1 MRQTLSLSEL
11 QRLVRHALDERF
23 PLPVWVSAEIAEIKV
38 NYSGHCYMELV
49 EKGGANGVPTAQAR
63 AVVWRSAFPALAA
76 RFEAET
82 GQRLAAGIRI
92 LVRAAVT
99 YHELYGFSLRID
111 DIDPAYTLGDMERQR
126 QETIR
131 RLQADG
137 VWDMNRETFMP
148 PVVQRVA
155 VVSSA
160 QAAGYRDFRKEIE
173 KSPYRIGHTL
183 FDAFM
188 QGAAAEESI
197 IGALCAV
204 ADAADAYDAVVIIRG
219 GGSAS
224 DLNCFNAYRLC
235 SYVAQFPLPV
245 ITGIGHDKDTSVAD
259 MVAHKALKTPTAVAA
274 WLTDRMARIEAWLD
288 ESARRLHDTAVTT
301 TRNERL
307 RLERL
312 ASDTAREGGMYVERC
327 RSALGLLR
335 EQTAAAALRI
345 VESNKA
351 RLEAADGLVEGR
363 SPQRIMRMGFAVV
376 RSGGRALLSTEGL
389 RAGERIEVELCDGAL
404 DADITSIKAKGY
416 GEKE

>member
-1 MRQTLSLSEL
+1 M
-11 QRLVRHALDERF
+11 
-23 PLPVWVSAEIAEIKV
+23 PVWVAAEISELKV
-38 NYSGHCYMELV
+38 NYSGHCYIELV
-49 EKGGANGVPTAQAR
+49 EKADEPAATSPRGGRASSSVPRAQAR
-63 AVVWRSAFPALAA
+63 AVIWRSQHAMLSAY
-76 RFEAET
+76 FEAET
-82 GQRLAAGIRI
+82 GSKLAAGMKI
-92 LVRAAVT
+92 LAKVLVS
-99 YHELYGFSLRID
+99 YHELYGLTLQIVDLDAS
-111 DIDPAYTLGDMERQR
+111 YTLGEVQRQR
-126 QETIR
+126 QMTIK

-137 VWDMNRETFMP
+137 VWDMNRETAMP
-148 PVVQRVA
+148 ILVQRIA

-160 QAAGYRDFRKEIE
+160 SAAGYRDFMNELRSGGYAFRTE
-173 KSPYRIGHTL
+173 L
-183 FDAFM
+183 FDAVV
-188 QGAAAEESI
+188 QGAAAEESVTA
-197 IGALCAV
+197 ALSAIAERAEEFDAV
-204 ADAADAYDAVVIIRG
+204 AMIRG
-219 GGSAS
+219 GGSAT
-224 DLNCFNAYRLC
+224 DLSCFDSYLIC

-312 ASDTAREGGMYVERC
+312 ASDTAREGGKYVERC
-327 RSALGLLR
+327 RSAHGLMR

-345 VESNKA
+345 VEIGRA

>member
-1 MRQTLSLSEL
+1 M
-11 QRLVRHALDERF
+11 
-23 PLPVWVSAEIAEIKV
+23 PVWVAAEISELKV
-38 NYSGHCYMELV
+38 NYSGHCYIELV
-49 EKGGANGVPTAQAR
+49 EKADEPAATSPRGGRASSSVPRAQAR
-63 AVVWRSAFPALAA
+63 AVIWRSQHAMLSAY
-76 RFEAET
+76 FEAET
-82 GQRLAAGIRI
+82 GSKLAAGMKI
-92 LVRAAVT
+92 LAKVLVS
-99 YHELYGFSLRID
+99 YHELYGLTLQIVDLDAS
-111 DIDPAYTLGDMERQR
+111 YTLGEVQRQR
-126 QETIR
+126 QMTIK

-137 VWDMNRETFMP
+137 VWDMNRETAMP
-148 PVVQRVA
+148 MLVQRIA

-160 QAAGYRDFRKEIE
+160 SAAGYRDFMNELRSGGYAFRTE
-173 KSPYRIGHTL
+173 L
-183 FDAFM
+183 FDAVV
-188 QGAAAEESI
+188 QGAAAEESVTA
-197 IGALCAV
+197 ALSAIAERAEEFDAV
-204 ADAADAYDAVVIIRG
+204 AMIRG
-219 GGSAS
+219 GGSAT
-224 DLNCFNAYRLC
+224 DLSCFDSYLIC

-288 ESARRLHDTAVTT
+288 ESARRLHDTAVTA

>member
-1 MRQTLSLSEL
+1 M
-11 QRLVRHALDERF
+11 
-23 PLPVWVSAEIAEIKV
+23 PVWVAAEISELKV
-38 NYSGHCYMELV
+38 NYSGHCYIELV
-49 EKGGANGVPTAQAR
+49 EKADEPAATSPRGGRASTSVPRAQAR
-63 AVVWRSAFPALAA
+63 AVIWRSQHAMLSAY
-76 RFEAET
+76 FEAET
-82 GQRLAAGIRI
+82 GSKLAAGMKI
-92 LVRAAVT
+92 LAKVLVS
-99 YHELYGFSLRID
+99 YHELYGLTLQIVDLDAS
-111 DIDPAYTLGDMERQR
+111 YTLGEVQRQR
-126 QETIR
+126 QMTIK

-137 VWDMNRETFMP
+137 VWDMNRETAMP
-148 PVVQRVA
+148 MLVQRIA

-160 QAAGYRDFRKEIE
+160 SAAGYRDFMNELRSGGYAFRTE
-173 KSPYRIGHTL
+173 L
-183 FDAFM
+183 FDAVV
-188 QGAAAEESI
+188 QGAAAEESVTA
-197 IGALCAV
+197 ALSAIAERAEEFDAV
-204 ADAADAYDAVVIIRG
+204 AMIRG
-219 GGSAS
+219 GGSAT
-224 DLNCFNAYRLC
+224 DLSCFDSYLIC

-288 ESARRLHDTAVTT
+288 ESARRLHDTAVTA

-345 VESNKA
+345 VEIGRA

-404 DADITSIKAKGY
+404 NADITSIKTKGY

>member
-1 MRQTLSLSEL
+1 M
-11 QRLVRHALDERF
+11 
-23 PLPVWVSAEIAEIKV
+23 PVWVAAEISELKV
-38 NYSGHCYMELV
+38 NYSGHCYIELV
-49 EKGGANGVPTAQAR
+49 EKADEPAATSPRGGRTSSVPRAQAR
-63 AVVWRSAFPALAA
+63 AVIWRSQHAMLSAY
-76 RFEAET
+76 FEAET
-82 GQRLAAGIRI
+82 GSKLAAGMKI
-92 LVRAAVT
+92 LAKALVS
-99 YHELYGFSLRID
+99 YHELYGLTLQIVDLDAS
-111 DIDPAYTLGDMERQR
+111 YTLGEVQRQR
-126 QETIR
+126 QMTIK

-137 VWDMNRETFMP
+137 VWDMNRETAMP
-148 PVVQRVA
+148 MLAQRIA

-160 QAAGYRDFRKEIE
+160 SAAGYRDFMNELRSGGYAFRTE
-173 KSPYRIGHTL
+173 L
-183 FDAFM
+183 FDAVV
-188 QGAAAEESI
+188 QGAAAEESVTA
-197 IGALCAV
+197 ALSAIAERAEEFDAV
-204 ADAADAYDAVVIIRG
+204 AMIRG
-219 GGSAS
+219 GGSAT
-224 DLNCFNAYRLC
+224 DLSCFDSYLIC

-288 ESARRLHDTAVTT
+288 ESARRLHDTAVTA

-345 VESNKA
+345 VEIGRA

>member
-1 MRQTLSLSEL
+1 MTAALS
-11 QRLVRHALDERF
+11 A
-23 PLPVWVSAEIAEIKV
+23 IAE
-38 NYSGHCYMELV
+38 
-49 EKGGANGVPTAQAR
+49 R
-63 AVVWRSAFPALAA
+63 A
-76 RFEAET
+76 EE
-82 GQRLAAGIRI
+82 
-92 LVRAAVT
+92 
-99 YHELYGFSLRID
+99 
-111 DIDPAYTLGDMERQR
+111 
-126 QETIR
+126 
-131 RLQADG
+131 
-137 VWDMNRETFMP
+137 
-148 PVVQRVA
+148 
-155 VVSSA
+155 
-160 QAAGYRDFRKEIE
+160 
-173 KSPYRIGHTL
+173 
-183 FDAFM
+183 FDA
-188 QGAAAEESI
+188 
-197 IGALCAV
+197 V
-204 ADAADAYDAVVIIRG
+204 AMIRG
-219 GGSAS
+219 GGSAT
-224 DLNCFNAYRLC
+224 DLSCFDSYLIC

-288 ESARRLHDTAVTT
+288 ESARRLHDTAVAA

>member
-1 MRQTLSLSEL
+1 M
-11 QRLVRHALDERF
+11 
-23 PLPVWVSAEIAEIKV
+23 PVWVAAEISELKV
-38 NYSGHCYMELV
+38 NYSGHCYIELV
-49 EKGGANGVPTAQAR
+49 EKADEPAATSPRGGRASSSVPRAQAR
-63 AVVWRSAFPALAA
+63 AVIWRSQHAMLSAY
-76 RFEAET
+76 FEAET
-82 GQRLAAGIRI
+82 GSKLAAGMKI
-92 LVRAAVT
+92 LAKVLVS
-99 YHELYGFSLRID
+99 YHELYGMTLQIVDLDAS
-111 DIDPAYTLGDMERQR
+111 YTLGEVQRQR
-126 QETIR
+126 QMTIK

-137 VWDMNRETFMP
+137 VWDMNRETAMP
-148 PVVQRVA
+148 MLVQRIA

-160 QAAGYRDFRKEIE
+160 SAAGYRDFVNELRSGGYAFRTE
-173 KSPYRIGHTL
+173 L
-183 FDAFM
+183 FDAVV
-188 QGAAAEESI
+188 QGAAAEESVTA
-197 IGALCAV
+197 ALSAIAERAEEFDAV
-204 ADAADAYDAVVIIRG
+204 AMIRG
-219 GGSAS
+219 GGSAT
-224 DLNCFNAYRLC
+224 DLSCFDSYLIC

-288 ESARRLHDTAVTT
+288 ESARRLHDTAVAA

>member
-1 MRQTLSLSEL
+1 M
-11 QRLVRHALDERF
+11 
-23 PLPVWVSAEIAEIKV
+23 PVWVAAEISELKV
-38 NYSGHCYMELV
+38 NYSGHCYIELV
-49 EKGGANGVPTAQAR
+49 EKADEPAATSPRGGRASSSVPRAQAR
-63 AVVWRSAFPALAA
+63 AVIWRSQHAMLSAY
-76 RFEAET
+76 FEAET
-82 GQRLAAGIRI
+82 GSKLAAGMKI
-92 LVRAAVT
+92 LAKVLVS
-99 YHELYGFSLRID
+99 YHELYGLTLQIVDLDAS
-111 DIDPAYTLGDMERQR
+111 YTLGEVQRQR
-126 QETIR
+126 QMTIK

-137 VWDMNRETFMP
+137 VWDMNRETAMP
-148 PVVQRVA
+148 MLVQRIA

-160 QAAGYRDFRKEIE
+160 SAAGYRDFMNELRSGGYAFRTE
-173 KSPYRIGHTL
+173 L
-183 FDAFM
+183 FDAVV
-188 QGAAAEESI
+188 QGAAAEESVTA
-197 IGALCAV
+197 ALSAIAERAEEFDAV
-204 ADAADAYDAVVIIRG
+204 AMIRG
-219 GGSAS
+219 GGSAT
-224 DLNCFNAYRLC
+224 DLSCFDSYLIC

-259 MVAHKALKTPTAVAA
+259 MVAHKALKAPTAVAA

-345 VESNKA
+345 VEIGRA

>member
-1 MRQTLSLSEL
+1 MPGWVAAEISEL
-11 QRLVRHALDERF
+11 
-23 PLPVWVSAEIAEIKV
+23 KV
-38 NYSGHCYMELV
+38 NYSGHCYIELV
-49 EKGGANGVPTAQAR
+49 EKADEPAATSPRGGRASSSVPRAQAR
-63 AVVWRSAFPALAA
+63 AVIWRSQYPMLSAY
-76 RFEAET
+76 FEAET
-82 GQRLAAGIRI
+82 GSKLAAGMKI
-92 LVRAAVT
+92 LAKVLVS
-99 YHELYGFSLRID
+99 YHELYGLTLQIVDLDAS
-111 DIDPAYTLGDMERQR
+111 YTLGEVQRQR
-126 QETIR
+126 QMTIK

-137 VWDMNRETFMP
+137 VWDMNRETAMP
-148 PVVQRVA
+148 ILVQRIA

-160 QAAGYRDFRKEIE
+160 SAAGYRDFMNELRSGGYAFRTE
-173 KSPYRIGHTL
+173 L
-183 FDAFM
+183 FDAVV
-188 QGAAAEESI
+188 QGAAAEESVTA
-197 IGALCAV
+197 ALSAIAERAEEFDAV
-204 ADAADAYDAVVIIRG
+204 AMIRG
-219 GGSAS
+219 GGSAT
-224 DLNCFNAYRLC
+224 DLSCFDSYLIC

-288 ESARRLHDTAVTT
+288 ESARRLHDTAVAA

>member
-1 MRQTLSLSEL
+1 M
-11 QRLVRHALDERF
+11 
-23 PLPVWVSAEIAEIKV
+23 PVWVAAEISELKV
-38 NYSGHCYMELV
+38 NYSGHCYIELV
-49 EKGGANGVPTAQAR
+49 EKADEPAATSPRGGRASSSVPRAQAR
-63 AVVWRSAFPALAA
+63 AVIWRSQHAMLSAY
-76 RFEAET
+76 FEAET
-82 GQRLAAGIRI
+82 GSKLAAGMKI
-92 LVRAAVT
+92 LAKVLVS
-99 YHELYGFSLRID
+99 YHELYGLTLQIVDLDAS
-111 DIDPAYTLGDMERQR
+111 YTLGEVQRQR
-126 QETIR
+126 QMTIK

-137 VWDMNRETFMP
+137 VWDMNRETAMP
-148 PVVQRVA
+148 MLVQRIA

-160 QAAGYRDFRKEIE
+160 SAAGYRDFMNELRSGGYAFRTE
-173 KSPYRIGHTL
+173 L
-183 FDAFM
+183 FDAVV
-188 QGAAAEESI
+188 QGAAAEESVTA
-197 IGALCAV
+197 ALSAIAERAEEFDAV
-204 ADAADAYDAVVIIRG
+204 AMIRG
-219 GGSAS
+219 GGSAT
-224 DLNCFNAYRLC
+224 DLSCFDSYLIC

-288 ESARRLHDTAVTT
+288 ESARRLHDTAVAA

>member
-1 MRQTLSLSEL
+1 M
-11 QRLVRHALDERF
+11 
-23 PLPVWVSAEIAEIKV
+23 PVWVAAEISELKV
-38 NYSGHCYMELV
+38 NYSGHCYIELV
-49 EKGGANGVPTAQAR
+49 EKADEPAATSPRGGRASSSVPRAQAR
-63 AVVWRSAFPALAA
+63 AVIWRSQYPMLSAY
-76 RFEAET
+76 FEAET
-82 GQRLAAGIRI
+82 GSKLAAGMKI
-92 LVRAAVT
+92 LAKVLVS
-99 YHELYGFSLRID
+99 YHELYGLTLQIVDLDAS
-111 DIDPAYTLGDMERQR
+111 YTLGEVQRQR
-126 QETIR
+126 QMTIK

-137 VWDMNRETFMP
+137 VWDMNRETAMP
-148 PVVQRVA
+148 MLVQRIA

-160 QAAGYRDFRKEIE
+160 SAAGYRDFMNELRSGGYAFRTE
-173 KSPYRIGHTL
+173 L
-183 FDAFM
+183 FDAVV
-188 QGAAAEESI
+188 QGAAAEESVTA
-197 IGALCAV
+197 ALSAIAERAEEFDAV
-204 ADAADAYDAVVIIRG
+204 AMIRG
-219 GGSAS
+219 GGSAT
-224 DLNCFNAYRLC
+224 DLSCFDSYLIC

-389 RAGERIEVELCDGAL
+389 CAGEWIEVELCDGAL

>member
-1 MRQTLSLSEL
+1 M
-11 QRLVRHALDERF
+11 
-23 PLPVWVSAEIAEIKV
+23 PVWVAAEISELKV
-38 NYSGHCYMELV
+38 NYSGHCYIELV
-49 EKGGANGVPTAQAR
+49 EKADEPAATSPRGGRASSSVPRAQAR
-63 AVVWRSAFPALAA
+63 AVIWRSQHAMLSAY
-76 RFEAET
+76 FEAET
-82 GQRLAAGIRI
+82 GSKLAAGMKI
-92 LVRAAVT
+92 LAKVLVS
-99 YHELYGFSLRID
+99 YHELYGLTLQIVDLDAS
-111 DIDPAYTLGDMERQR
+111 YTLGEVQRQR
-126 QETIR
+126 QMTIK

-137 VWDMNRETFMP
+137 VWDMNRETAMP
-148 PVVQRVA
+148 MLVQRIA

-160 QAAGYRDFRKEIE
+160 SAAGYRDFMNELRSGGYAFRTE
-173 KSPYRIGHTL
+173 L
-183 FDAFM
+183 FDAVV
-188 QGAAAEESI
+188 QGAAAEESVTA
-197 IGALCAV
+197 ALSAIAERAEEFDAV
-204 ADAADAYDAVVIIRG
+204 AMIRG
-219 GGSAS
+219 GGSAT
-224 DLNCFNAYRLC
+224 DLSCFDSYLIC

-345 VESNKA
+345 VEIGRA
-351 RLEAADGLVEGR
+351 RLETADGMVEGR

>member
-1 MRQTLSLSEL
+1 M
-11 QRLVRHALDERF
+11 
-23 PLPVWVSAEIAEIKV
+23 PVWVAAEISELKV
-38 NYSGHCYMELV
+38 NYSGHCYIELV
-49 EKGGANGVPTAQAR
+49 EKADEPAATSPRGGRASSSVPRAQAR
-63 AVVWRSAFPALAA
+63 AVIWRSQHAMLSAY
-76 RFEAET
+76 FEAET
-82 GQRLAAGIRI
+82 GSKLAAGMKI
-92 LVRAAVT
+92 LAKVLVS
-99 YHELYGFSLRID
+99 YHELYGLTLQIVDLDAS
-111 DIDPAYTLGDMERQR
+111 YTLGEVQRQR
-126 QETIR
+126 QMTIK

-137 VWDMNRETFMP
+137 VWDMNRETAMP
-148 PVVQRVA
+148 ILVQRIA

-160 QAAGYRDFRKEIE
+160 SAAGYRDFMNELRSGGYAFRTE
-173 KSPYRIGHTL
+173 L
-183 FDAFM
+183 FDAVV
-188 QGAAAEESI
+188 QGAAAEESVTA
-197 IGALCAV
+197 ALSAIAERAEEFDAV
-204 ADAADAYDAVVIIRG
+204 AMIRG
-219 GGSAS
+219 GGSAT
-224 DLNCFNAYRLC
+224 DLSCFDSYLIC

-345 VESNKA
+345 VEIGRA

>member
-1 MRQTLSLSEL
+1 M
-11 QRLVRHALDERF
+11 
-23 PLPVWVSAEIAEIKV
+23 PVWVAAEISELKV
-38 NYSGHCYMELV
+38 NYSGHCYIELV
-49 EKGGANGVPTAQAR
+49 EKADEPAATSPRGGRASSSVPRAQAR
-63 AVVWRSAFPALAA
+63 AVIWRSQHAMLSAY
-76 RFEAET
+76 FEAET
-82 GQRLAAGIRI
+82 GSKLAAGMKI
-92 LVRAAVT
+92 LAKVLVS
-99 YHELYGFSLRID
+99 YHELYGLTLQIVDLDAS
-111 DIDPAYTLGDMERQR
+111 YTLGEVQRQR
-126 QETIR
+126 QMTIK

-137 VWDMNRETFMP
+137 VWDMNRETAMP
-148 PVVQRVA
+148 MLVQRIA

-160 QAAGYRDFRKEIE
+160 SAAGYRDFMNELRSGGYAFRTE
-173 KSPYRIGHTL
+173 L
-183 FDAFM
+183 FDAVV
-188 QGAAAEESI
+188 QGAAAEESVTA
-197 IGALCAV
+197 ALSAIAERAEEFDAV
-204 ADAADAYDAVVIIRG
+204 AMIRG
-219 GGSAS
+219 GGSAT
-224 DLNCFNAYRLC
+224 DLSCFDSYLIC

-345 VESNKA
+345 VEIGRA
-351 RLEAADGLVEGR
+351 RLEAVDGLVEGR

>member
-1 MRQTLSLSEL
+1 M
-11 QRLVRHALDERF
+11 
-23 PLPVWVSAEIAEIKV
+23 PVWVAAEISELKV
-38 NYSGHCYMELV
+38 NYSGHCYIELV
-49 EKGGANGVPTAQAR
+49 EKADEPAATAPRGGLSGSSTGPRAQAR
-63 AVVWRSAFPALAA
+63 AVIWRSQYPMLSAY
-76 RFEAET
+76 FEAET
-82 GQRLAAGIRI
+82 GSKLAAGMKI
-92 LVRAAVT
+92 LAKVLVS
-99 YHELYGFSLRID
+99 YHELYGLTLQIVDLDAS
-111 DIDPAYTLGDMERQR
+111 YTLGEVQRQR
-126 QETIR
+126 QMTIK

-137 VWDMNRETFMP
+137 VWDMNRETAMP
-148 PVVQRVA
+148 MLVQRIA

-160 QAAGYRDFRKEIE
+160 SAAGYRDFMNELRSGGYAFRTE
-173 KSPYRIGHTL
+173 L
-183 FDAFM
+183 FDAVV
-188 QGAAAEESI
+188 QGAAAEESVTA
-197 IGALCAV
+197 ALSAIAERAEEFDAV
-204 ADAADAYDAVVIIRG
+204 AMIRG
-219 GGSAS
+219 GGSAT
-224 DLNCFNAYRLC
+224 DLSCFDSYLIC

-288 ESARRLHDTAVTT
+288 ESARRLHDTAVAA

>member
-1 MRQTLSLSEL
+1 MKILAKV
-11 QRLVRHALDERF
+11 LV
-23 PLPVWVSAEIAEIKV
+23 S
-38 NYSGHCYMELV
+38 
-49 EKGGANGVPTAQAR
+49 
-63 AVVWRSAFPALAA
+63 
-76 RFEAET
+76 
-82 GQRLAAGIRI
+82 
-92 LVRAAVT
+92 
-99 YHELYGFSLRID
+99 YHELYGLTLQIVDLDAS
-111 DIDPAYTLGDMERQR
+111 YTLGEVQRQR
-126 QETIR
+126 QMTIK

-137 VWDMNRETFMP
+137 VWDMNRETAMP
-148 PVVQRVA
+148 MLVQRIA

-160 QAAGYRDFRKEIE
+160 SAAGYRDFMNELRSGGYAFRTE
-173 KSPYRIGHTL
+173 L
-183 FDAFM
+183 FDAVV
-188 QGAAAEESI
+188 QGAAAEESVTA
-197 IGALCAV
+197 ALSAIAERAEEFDAV
-204 ADAADAYDAVVIIRG
+204 AMIRG
-219 GGSAS
+219 GGSAT
-224 DLNCFNAYRLC
+224 DLSCFDSYLIC

-288 ESARRLHDTAVTT
+288 ESARRLHDTAVAA

>member
-1 MRQTLSLSEL
+1 M
-11 QRLVRHALDERF
+11 
-23 PLPVWVSAEIAEIKV
+23 PVWVAAEISELKV
-38 NYSGHCYMELV
+38 NYSGHCYIELV
-49 EKGGANGVPTAQAR
+49 EKADEPAATSPRGGRASSSVPRAQAR
-63 AVVWRSAFPALAA
+63 AVIWRSQHAMLSAY
-76 RFEAET
+76 FEAET
-82 GQRLAAGIRI
+82 GSKLAAGMKI
-92 LVRAAVT
+92 LAKVLVS
-99 YHELYGFSLRID
+99 YHELYGLTLQIVDLDAS
-111 DIDPAYTLGDMERQR
+111 YTLGEVQRQR
-126 QETIR
+126 QMTIK

-137 VWDMNRETFMP
+137 VWDMNRETAMP
-148 PVVQRVA
+148 MLVQRIA

-160 QAAGYRDFRKEIE
+160 SAAGYRDFMNELRSGGYAFRTE
-173 KSPYRIGHTL
+173 L
-183 FDAFM
+183 FDAVV
-188 QGAAAEESI
+188 QGAAAEESVTA
-197 IGALCAV
+197 ALSAIAERAEEFDAV
-204 ADAADAYDAVVIIRG
+204 AMIRG
-219 GGSAS
+219 GGSAT
-224 DLNCFNAYRLC
+224 DLSCFDSYLIC

-288 ESARRLHDTAVTT
+288 ESARRLHDTALTT

-345 VESNKA
+345 VEIGRA

-389 RAGERIEVELCDGAL
+389 RAGERIEVEFCDGAL
-404 DADITSIKAKGY
+404 DADIASIKAKGY

>member
-1 MRQTLSLSEL
+1 M
-11 QRLVRHALDERF
+11 
-23 PLPVWVSAEIAEIKV
+23 PVWVAAEISELKV
-38 NYSGHCYMELV
+38 NYSGHCYIELV
-49 EKGGANGVPTAQAR
+49 EKADEPAATSPRGGRASSSVPRAQAR
-63 AVVWRSAFPALAA
+63 AVIWRSQHAMLSAY
-76 RFEAET
+76 FEAET
-82 GQRLAAGIRI
+82 GSKLAAGMKI
-92 LVRAAVT
+92 LAKVLVS
-99 YHELYGFSLRID
+99 YHELYGLTLQIVDLDAS
-111 DIDPAYTLGDMERQR
+111 YTLGEVQRHRQM
-126 QETIR
+126 TIK

-137 VWDMNRETFMP
+137 VWDMNRETAMP
-148 PVVQRVA
+148 MLVQRIA

-160 QAAGYRDFRKEIE
+160 SAAGYRDFMNELRSGGYAFRTE
-173 KSPYRIGHTL
+173 L
-183 FDAFM
+183 FDAVV
-188 QGAAAEESI
+188 QGAAAEESVTA
-197 IGALCAV
+197 ALSAIAERAEEFDAV
-204 ADAADAYDAVVIIRG
+204 AMIRG
-219 GGSAS
+219 GGSAT
-224 DLNCFNAYRLC
+224 DLSCFDSYLIC

-312 ASDTAREGGMYVERC
+312 ASDTAREGSMYVERC

-345 VESNKA
+345 VEIGRA

>member
-1 MRQTLSLSEL
+1 M
-11 QRLVRHALDERF
+11 
-23 PLPVWVSAEIAEIKV
+23 PVWVAAEISELKV
-38 NYSGHCYMELV
+38 NYSGHCYIELV
-49 EKGGANGVPTAQAR
+49 EKADEPAATSPRGGRASSSVPRAQAR
-63 AVVWRSAFPALAA
+63 AVIWRSQHAMLSAY
-76 RFEAET
+76 FEAET
-82 GQRLAAGIRI
+82 GSKLAAGMKI
-92 LVRAAVT
+92 LAKALVS
-99 YHELYGFSLRID
+99 YHELYGLTLQIVDLDAS
-111 DIDPAYTLGDMERQR
+111 YTLGEVQRQR
-126 QETIR
+126 QMTIKR
-131 RLQADG
+131 IQADG
-137 VWDMNRETFMP
+137 VWDMNRETAMP
-148 PVVQRVA
+148 MLVQRIA

-160 QAAGYRDFRKEIE
+160 SAAGYRDFMNELRSGGYAFRTE
-173 KSPYRIGHTL
+173 L
-183 FDAFM
+183 FDAVV
-188 QGAAAEESI
+188 QGAAAEESVTA
-197 IGALCAV
+197 ALSAIAERAEEFDAV
-204 ADAADAYDAVVIIRG
+204 AMIRG
-219 GGSAS
+219 GGSAT
-224 DLNCFNAYRLC
+224 DLSCFDSYLIC

-345 VESNKA
+345 VEIGRA

>member
-1 MRQTLSLSEL
+1 M
-11 QRLVRHALDERF
+11 
-23 PLPVWVSAEIAEIKV
+23 PVWVAAEISELKV
-38 NYSGHCYMELV
+38 NYSGHCYIELV
-49 EKGGANGVPTAQAR
+49 EKADEPAATAPRGGRSGSSTGPRAQAR
-63 AVVWRSAFPALAA
+63 AVIWRSQHAMLSAY
-76 RFEAET
+76 FEAET
-82 GQRLAAGIRI
+82 GSKLAAGMKI
-92 LVRAAVT
+92 LAKALVS
-99 YHELYGFSLRID
+99 YHELYGLTLQIVDLDAS
-111 DIDPAYTLGDMERQR
+111 YTLGEVQRQR
-126 QETIR
+126 QMTIK

-137 VWDMNRETFMP
+137 VWDMNRETAMP
-148 PVVQRVA
+148 MLVQRIA

-160 QAAGYRDFRKEIE
+160 SAAGYRDFMNELRSGGYAFRTE
-173 KSPYRIGHTL
+173 L
-183 FDAFM
+183 FDAVV
-188 QGAAAEESI
+188 QGAAAEESVTA
-197 IGALCAV
+197 ALSAIAERAEEFDAV
-204 ADAADAYDAVVIIRG
+204 AMIRG
-219 GGSAS
+219 GGSAT
-224 DLNCFNAYRLC
+224 DLSCFDSYLIC

-345 VESNKA
+345 VEIGRA

>member
-1 MRQTLSLSEL
+1 M
-11 QRLVRHALDERF
+11 
-23 PLPVWVSAEIAEIKV
+23 PVWVAAEISELKV
-38 NYSGHCYMELV
+38 NYSGHCYIELV
-49 EKGGANGVPTAQAR
+49 EKADEPAATSPRGGRASSSVPRAQAR
-63 AVVWRSAFPALAA
+63 AVIWRSQYPMLSAY
-76 RFEAET
+76 FEAET
-82 GQRLAAGIRI
+82 GSKLAAGMKI
-92 LVRAAVT
+92 LAKVLVS
-99 YHELYGFSLRID
+99 YHELYGLTLQIVDLDAS
-111 DIDPAYTLGDMERQR
+111 YTLGEVQRQR
-126 QETIR
+126 QMTIK

-137 VWDMNRETFMP
+137 VWDMNRETAMP
-148 PVVQRVA
+148 ILVQRIA

-160 QAAGYRDFRKEIE
+160 SAAGYRDFMNELRSGGYAFRTE
-173 KSPYRIGHTL
+173 L
-183 FDAFM
+183 FDAVV
-188 QGAAAEESI
+188 QGAAAEESVTA
-197 IGALCAV
+197 ALSAIAERAEEFDAV
-204 ADAADAYDAVVIIRG
+204 AMIRG
-219 GGSAS
+219 GGSAT
-224 DLNCFNAYRLC
+224 DLSCFDSYLIC

-288 ESARRLHDTAVTT
+288 ESARRLHDTAVAA

-363 SPQRIMRMGFAVV
+363 SPQSIMRMGFAVV

>member
-1 MRQTLSLSEL
+1 M
-11 QRLVRHALDERF
+11 
-23 PLPVWVSAEIAEIKV
+23 PVWVAAEISELKV
-38 NYSGHCYMELV
+38 NYSGHCYIELV
-49 EKGGANGVPTAQAR
+49 EKADEPAATSPRGGRTSSVPRAQAR
-63 AVVWRSAFPALAA
+63 AVIWRSQHAMLSAY
-76 RFEAET
+76 FEAET
-82 GQRLAAGIRI
+82 GSKLAAGMKI
-92 LVRAAVT
+92 LAKALVS
-99 YHELYGFSLRID
+99 YHELYGLTLQIVDLDAS
-111 DIDPAYTLGDMERQR
+111 YTLGEVQRQR
-126 QETIR
+126 QMTIK

-137 VWDMNRETFMP
+137 VWDMNRETAMP
-148 PVVQRVA
+148 MLVQRIA
-155 VVSSA
+155 VVSSTS
-160 QAAGYRDFRKEIE
+160 AAGYRDFMNELRSGGYAFRTE
-173 KSPYRIGHTL
+173 L
-183 FDAFM
+183 FDAVV
-188 QGAAAEESI
+188 QGAAAEDSVTA
-197 IGALCAV
+197 ALSAIAERAEEFDAV
-204 ADAADAYDAVVIIRG
+204 AMIRG
-219 GGSAS
+219 GGSAT
-224 DLNCFNAYRLC
+224 DLSCFDSYLIC

-288 ESARRLHDTAVTT
+288 ESARRLHDTAVTA

-345 VESNKA
+345 VEIGRA

>member
-1 MRQTLSLSEL
+1 M
-11 QRLVRHALDERF
+11 
-23 PLPVWVSAEIAEIKV
+23 PVWVAAEISELKV
-38 NYSGHCYMELV
+38 NYSGHCYIELV
-49 EKGGANGVPTAQAR
+49 EKADEPAATSPRGGRASSSVPRAQAR
-63 AVVWRSAFPALAA
+63 AVIWRSQYPMLSAY
-76 RFEAET
+76 FEAET
-82 GQRLAAGIRI
+82 GSKLAAGMKI
-92 LVRAAVT
+92 LAKVLVS
-99 YHELYGFSLRID
+99 YHELYGLTLQIVDLDAS
-111 DIDPAYTLGDMERQR
+111 YTLGEVQRQR
-126 QETIR
+126 QMTIK

-137 VWDMNRETFMP
+137 VWDMNRETAMP
-148 PVVQRVA
+148 MLVQRIA

-160 QAAGYRDFRKEIE
+160 SAAGYRDFVNELRSGGYAFRTE
-173 KSPYRIGHTL
+173 L
-183 FDAFM
+183 FDAVV
-188 QGAAAEESI
+188 QGAAAEESVTA
-197 IGALCAV
+197 ALSAIAERAEEFDAV
-204 ADAADAYDAVVIIRG
+204 AMIRG
-219 GGSAS
+219 GGSAT
-224 DLNCFNAYRLC
+224 DLSCFDSYLIC

-288 ESARRLHDTAVTT
+288 ESARRLHDTAVAA